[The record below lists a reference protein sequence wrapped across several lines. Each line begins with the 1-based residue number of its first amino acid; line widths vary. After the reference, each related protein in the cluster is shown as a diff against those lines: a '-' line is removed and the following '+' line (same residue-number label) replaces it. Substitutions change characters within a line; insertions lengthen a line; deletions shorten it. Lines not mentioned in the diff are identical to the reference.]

1 MNYPCELIRDLLPL
15 YHDGVCS
22 PASTTV
28 VEEHLAACEGCQAVH
43 QGLLQ
48 ADQVASTPPR
58 EPLADSL
65 KKVKKKVNRRVLG
78 VCALVL
84 LVAGLAV
91 GVGMWLNVATISVPE
106 DAVTAQ
112 LIDGEDGPCVQVVL
126 NQDYAYT
133 GLGATSCA
141 APGRTGE
148 AYTFFFVRITLWD
161 AFIRNFQEEKHP
173 AVDLKFDFELPLIDN
188 FYAYL
193 PTGTEEESVE
203 TTRFYF
209 VPEYSRLPERTW
221 KGTEAVN
228 GMEGLSPEEL
238 ERFIQENAILLWEK

>member
-22 PASTTV
+22 PASTTA
-28 VEEHLAACEGCQAVH
+28 VEEHLAACQGCQAVH

-48 ADQVASTPPR
+48 AEQVAPALPM
-58 EPLADSL
+58 EPLI
-65 KKVKKKVNRRVLG
+65 VP
-78 VCALVL
+78 L
-84 LVAGLAV
+84 LVAMLAGLAV

-112 LIDGEDGPCVQVVL
+112 LIEGEDGPCVQVVL
-126 NQDYAYT
+126 DQDYAYT
-133 GLGATSCA
+133 GLGATSRT
-141 APGRTGE
+141 APGREGE

-161 AFIRNFQEEKHP
+161 AFIRNFQEEQHP
-173 AVDLKFDFELPLIDN
+173 TVDLKFDFTLPLIDD
-188 FYAYL
+188 FYVYL
-193 PTGTEEESVE
+193 PSGTKEESVE